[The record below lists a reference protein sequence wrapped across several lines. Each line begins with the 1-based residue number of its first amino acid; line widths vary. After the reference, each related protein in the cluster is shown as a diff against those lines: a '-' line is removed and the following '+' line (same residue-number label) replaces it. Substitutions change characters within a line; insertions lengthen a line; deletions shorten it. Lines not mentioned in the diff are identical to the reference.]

1 MYYDMDKKKKKRGGM
16 KHGGKHERVQASM
29 GRKMYK
35 KGGGNDRITYG
46 GGGEVLQPN

>member
-1 MYYDMDKKKKKRGGM
+1 MYHGMDKKKKKKSGM
-16 KHGGKHERVQASM
+16 KHGGKPERVKAYM

-35 KGGGNDRITYG
+35 KGGNDRITYG